1 MIKKNNVS
9 HGLETQR
16 REASLK
22 MGRGGGWQA
31 GVASRTRTQS
41 EHTGHGDS
49 DFQGGKLASS
59 HRVWRPA

>member
-22 MGRGGGWQA
+22 MGGWWQA

-41 EHTGHGDS
+41 KYTGRGDS

-59 HRVWRPA
+59 HKVWRPA